1 MGLQPRDFL
10 HIPEETRRVAQ
21 AAFPKGNNYMTMRDK
36 LALWYKDSDYAHLF
50 LSHQGQPALSPG
62 RLNLIMIMQYAEGL
76 SYQQTV
82 EAVASRIDWKYAL
95 GLELTAPSFDASVL
109 SDHRKRLLAQG
120 AEVQL
125 FDQMLAQFQQQGL
138 LGPATSLTTTVQE
151 EEH

>member
-10 HIPEETRRVAQ
+10 DIPEETRRVAQ
-21 AAFPKGNNYMTMRDK
+21 AAFPKGNNYMTMRDS
-36 LALWYKDSDYAHLF
+36 LALWYKDSDYAQLF

-76 SYQQTV
+76 SDQQTV

-109 SDHRKRLLAQG
+109 SDHRQRLLAQG

-125 FDQMLAQFQQQGL
+125 FDHALSNIASPKANKNGK
-138 LGPATSLTTTVQE
+138 S
-151 EEH
+151 